1 MAYDVAG
8 HPASGYDDHDEANLD
23 LVGVGKGEEDTN
35 YSMFDLN
42 VDSIDV
48 TLSLSRWFD
57 GKGLVEDAVVKG
69 VRGVLDR
76 RNVYWDPSHLSS
88 PADYRHPS
96 PPGSFEL
103 RSLQLSDV
111 LITVYQPSSFRP
123 YTFSIFR
130 AEINGGLRR
139 RWLFYD
145 LLGAEGCVGQF
156 DGCLFSL
163 HRPQSIG
170 RTEESDLRD
179 RKWGR
184 MSRIRI
190 DGVSVDHLQASTST
204 SGGGPISWI
213 TSGKLDAVLDIKF
226 PRDPKGGEEGDLAG
240 DVIGV
245 LGDIADAFNNA
256 QAGGE
261 SKRKLEDRIPGQR
274 ELARAPLTAPSQS
287 ESDAVGQRSTQ
298 TRGEEDREEE
308 ELKVVVDIDL
318 RFRDLKAVVPI
329 FTSDLSYVNNAL
341 IRPIVYF
348 MK

>member
-1 MAYDVAG
+1 MAG
-8 HPASGYDDHDEANLD
+8 HPASGYDDHDEVD
-23 LVGVGKGEEDTN
+23 LEGITREEEDTN

-76 RNVYWDPSHLSS
+76 RNVHWDPSHPPS

-130 AEINGGLRR
+130 AEIIGGLRR

-170 RTEESDLRD
+170 RTEESNLRD
-179 RKWGR
+179 GKWGR

-190 DGVSVDHLQASTST
+190 DGVSVDHLQTSIST

-226 PRDPKGGEEGDLAG
+226 PRDPKEGEEGDLAG
-240 DVIGV
+240 NVIEV

-256 QAGGE
+256 QAAGGE

-274 ELARAPLTAPSQS
+274 ELARAPLTAPFQS
-287 ESDAVGQRSTQ
+287 ESDAASQGNAQ
-298 TRGEEDREEE
+298 TRRGEDEEEE

-318 RFRDLKAVVPI
+318 RFRDLKAAVPI